1 MSLRLSISWPAS
13 SITHAGPI
21 CILGQFCVWRSLHFW
36 PAQFDGNG
44 KGASTWP
51 SVRSQLETHE
61 PGLGL
66 IWHWLR
72 HLSAT
77 FQKQFARHKSLKCPN
92 SFETEQFDLSATK
105 YIVYSS
111 SNYYSL
117 IFLYTISIYY
127 KLYVRSTVCEVNRLR

>member
-1 MSLRLSISWPAS
+1 MPEQFVYLDSFAFGALLTFGQLR
-13 SITHAGPI
+13 
-21 CILGQFCVWRSLHFW
+21 
-36 PAQFDGNG
+36 FDGNG
-44 KGASTWP
+44 EGASTWP

-92 SFETEQFDLSATK
+92 SFATEQFDLSATE
-105 YIVYSS
+105 YIVYPSS
-111 SNYYSL
+111 
-117 IFLYTISIYY
+117 
-127 KLYVRSTVCEVNRLR
+127 K